1 MDAVVFERSL
11 EKGVQH
17 VEAGLVGRVQGALDR
32 HAAESAHADP
42 AVVVAAP
49 RAAPMLQLNQLIAGL
64 LDEDLDYVLIGE
76 EVAALDGVEG
86 MGVEAV
92 VFVAYHRCGAAL
104 G

>member
-1 MDAVVFERSL
+1 MDAVVFERGL

-49 RAAPMLQLNQLIAGL
+49 RATPMLQLNQLVPGF
-64 LDEDLDYVLIGE
+64 LDEDLDYVLVGE

-86 MGVEAV
+86 MAVEAV
-92 VFVAYHRCGAAL
+92 VVAYHRRGAAL